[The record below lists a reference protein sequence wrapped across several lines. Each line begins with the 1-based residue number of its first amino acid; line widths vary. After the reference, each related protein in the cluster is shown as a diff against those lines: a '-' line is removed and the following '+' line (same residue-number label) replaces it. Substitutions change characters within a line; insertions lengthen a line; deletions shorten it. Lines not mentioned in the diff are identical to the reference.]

1 LKVTIYDVAKV
12 AKVSIATVSK
22 VINQTGSISEKTRNR
37 VLKVMEDLNYKPSV
51 VASALTGKRTNTVGL
66 LIPDLA
72 NPFFAEIA
80 RSVEDRGHEAGFN
93 LMICS
98 TDNDPDKE
106 SEYISLMRRKSV
118 DGIILASGL
127 ISDTAVKQLID
138 HQIPVAV
145 IARDLPVLAVNAVLV
160 DDFAGGYMAA
170 SHLLSLG
177 HRRIGVVAEDLRL
190 LSSQE
195 RVRGY
200 RHALEEAG
208 VAIDDGLV
216 RVSDFTIEGGR
227 RAALELLQL
236 PDRPTALFA
245 CNDLLAIGAM
255 RAAKELGLAIPEDL
269 SVVGFDNT
277 ILAEIV
283 RPRADHGGAADCQ
296 YGPPGGG
303 SADRGD
309 AGGRKARPAR
319 GAAAPAGG
327 AEFDRSGPVLTQS
340 RPWTRRNGHGEDR
353 GVGKRRTRHQ
363 AQDPSA
369 GKDADD
375 HAGGVPGRRR
385 IRRTRAPAR
394 ADFLLSSRRV

>member
-1 LKVTIYDVAKV
+1 MKVTIYDVAKV

-283 RPRADHGGAADCQ
+283 D
-296 YGPPGGG
+296 PGLTTV
-303 SADRGD
+303 AQPIVNM
-309 AGGRKARPAR
+309 GRQVVDLLIEEMQGEEKPAR
-319 GAAAPAGG
+319 
-327 AEFDRSGPVLTQS
+327 RVVLLP
-340 RPWTRRNGHGEDR
+340 RLVERNS
-353 GVGKRRTRHQ
+353 T
-363 AQDPSA
+363 
-369 GKDADD
+369 
-375 HAGGVPGRRR
+375 
-385 IRRTRAPAR
+385 APAR
-394 ADFLLSSRRV
+394 S

>member
-283 RPRADHGGAADCQ
+283 D
-296 YGPPGGG
+296 PGLTTV
-303 SADRGD
+303 AQPIVNM
-309 AGGRKARPAR
+309 GRQVVDLLIEEMQGEEKPAR
-319 GAAAPAGG
+319 
-327 AEFDRSGPVLTQS
+327 RVVLLP
-340 RPWTRRNGHGEDR
+340 RLVERNS
-353 GVGKRRTRHQ
+353 T
-363 AQDPSA
+363 
-369 GKDADD
+369 
-375 HAGGVPGRRR
+375 
-385 IRRTRAPAR
+385 APAR
-394 ADFLLSSRRV
+394 S

>member
-1 LKVTIYDVAKV
+1 
-12 AKVSIATVSK
+12 
-22 VINQTGSISEKTRNR
+22 
-37 VLKVMEDLNYKPSV
+37 
-51 VASALTGKRTNTVGL
+51 
-66 LIPDLA
+66 
-72 NPFFAEIA
+72 
-80 RSVEDRGHEAGFN
+80 
-93 LMICS
+93 
-98 TDNDPDKE
+98 
-106 SEYISLMRRKSV
+106 MRRKSV

-283 RPRADHGGAADCQ
+283 D
-296 YGPPGGG
+296 PGLTTV
-303 SADRGD
+303 AQPIVNM
-309 AGGRKARPAR
+309 GRQVVDLLIEEMQGEEKPAR
-319 GAAAPAGG
+319 
-327 AEFDRSGPVLTQS
+327 RVVLLP
-340 RPWTRRNGHGEDR
+340 RLVERNS
-353 GVGKRRTRHQ
+353 T
-363 AQDPSA
+363 
-369 GKDADD
+369 
-375 HAGGVPGRRR
+375 
-385 IRRTRAPAR
+385 APAR
-394 ADFLLSSRRV
+394 S